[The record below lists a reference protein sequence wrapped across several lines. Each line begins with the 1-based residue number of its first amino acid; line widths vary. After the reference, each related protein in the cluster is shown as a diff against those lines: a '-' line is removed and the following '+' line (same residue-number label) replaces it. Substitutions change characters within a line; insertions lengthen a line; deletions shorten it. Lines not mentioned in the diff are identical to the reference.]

1 MTPRPD
7 HAQAQTLKE
16 LLLGPID
23 LLSKKE
29 KLVSLVILAS
39 IFLNSVIDLVGL
51 ALVIPV
57 IGLVIRPE
65 TVQDNKWI
73 AQAFESSQILGV
85 DSLNQFVILLCI
97 LLVFV
102 FIGKA
107 VFSILI
113 NLFQARFSFS
123 VGLRLCSMMWAYYF
137 GSSLEELRR
146 RETGLILTEVNG
158 YPNAFAS
165 TFLIGNVKLIS
176 DIIMITLIIAGM
188 IFYNPIVVLAV
199 TALTIFCGSIVRL
212 LTKKKLEEYSEMQ
225 RTRAPRSNSQINNA
239 VKGFV
244 EIFSFNAMDFVKQ
257 DYISNNRMLY
267 RISAN
272 SGVLKQTPAK
282 VYEVVA
288 AISISGAIVVS
299 ILIGKT
305 DESFLNLLIVL
316 TLATYRIMPTVSRV
330 NSQLLNLR
338 NSWYILM
345 SLKYSR
351 DGLLTRDSAARPKQ
365 ASLKKAE
372 EVSIQLDNLTFKYAD
387 GDLVLNSLFSPLR
400 TGNDPRYC
408 RPIRI
413 RKVNP
418 AKRHARHARAQ

>member
-1 MTPRPD
+1 M
-7 HAQAQTLKE
+7 A
-16 LLLGPID
+16 
-23 LLSKKE
+23 
-29 KLVSLVILAS
+29 
-39 IFLNSVIDLVGL
+39 
-51 ALVIPV
+51 
-57 IGLVIRPE
+57 
-65 TVQDNKWI
+65 
-73 AQAFESSQILGV
+73 
-85 DSLNQFVILLCI
+85 
-97 LLVFV
+97 
-102 FIGKA
+102 
-107 VFSILI
+107 
-113 NLFQARFSFS
+113 
-123 VGLRLCSMMWAYYF
+123 
-137 GSSLEELRR
+137 
-146 RETGLILTEVNG
+146 
-158 YPNAFAS
+158 
-165 TFLIGNVKLIS
+165 
-176 DIIMITLIIAGM
+176 
-188 IFYNPIVVLAV
+188 
-199 TALTIFCGSIVRL
+199 

-387 GDLVLNSLFSPLR
+387 GDLVLNSLSHRFEPGMIHAIVGPSGSGKSTLLNAML
-400 TGNDPRYC
+400 GMLELNDGTINFRLD
-408 RPIRI
+408 IKSALSKRI
-413 RKVNP
+413 LAIKNGCIKLLISVNSHISL
-418 AKRHARHARAQ
+418 ADL

>member
-1 MTPRPD
+1 
-7 HAQAQTLKE
+7 
-16 LLLGPID
+16 
-23 LLSKKE
+23 
-29 KLVSLVILAS
+29 
-39 IFLNSVIDLVGL
+39 
-51 ALVIPV
+51 
-57 IGLVIRPE
+57 
-65 TVQDNKWI
+65 
-73 AQAFESSQILGV
+73 
-85 DSLNQFVILLCI
+85 
-97 LLVFV
+97 
-102 FIGKA
+102 
-107 VFSILI
+107 
-113 NLFQARFSFS
+113 
-123 VGLRLCSMMWAYYF
+123 
-137 GSSLEELRR
+137 
-146 RETGLILTEVNG
+146 
-158 YPNAFAS
+158 
-165 TFLIGNVKLIS
+165 
-176 DIIMITLIIAGM
+176 
-188 IFYNPIVVLAV
+188 
-199 TALTIFCGSIVRL
+199 
-212 LTKKKLEEYSEMQ
+212 MQ

-387 GDLVLNSLFSPLR
+387 GDLVLNSLSHRFEPGMIHAIVGPSGSGKSTLLNAMLGMLELNDGTINFRLDNQERTLEKDISHKEWLHQIAYLSQQPYFFSGSVRENMTFNAQDGAFNIEEFENLVDRIGLRDCLGSRPLDFELNEGATSVEVSNR
-400 TGNDPRYC
+400 DSPSYGLFVEISQC
-408 RPIRI
+408 S
-413 RKVNP
+413 
-418 AKRHARHARAQ
+418 